1 MADCVNQ
8 LRQLPGINKGF
19 TDLHPRNSLCHPETD
34 SRRQLGE
41 LSELEVAPFHTLHPN
56 IKVIAKDKHFE
67 DSIYFQQCDVL
78 SYAFTAA
85 SAPLVA
91 SQSCS
96 CRERRT
102 LKYRKK
108 RMVEPAA
115 FFFVHQPPL
124 RPESIMIRIP
134 DLRIMMHGKRVGTD
148 DALSSTS
155 VYETTKLSAT
165 HASNKVVT
173 TDRCTTLWNN
183 PWIHESDWRMKPH
196 GLLDH
201 CLQISQ

>member
-108 RMVEPAA
+108 T
-115 FFFVHQPPL
+115 
-124 RPESIMIRIP
+124 
-134 DLRIMMHGKRVGTD
+134 HGRAG
-148 DALSSTS
+148 
-155 VYETTKLSAT
+155 
-165 HASNKVVT
+165 
-173 TDRCTTLWNN
+173 
-183 PWIHESDWRMKPH
+183 
-196 GLLDH
+196 GLLLRSPATSQAGKHHDQNPRSQDYDAWQTRWYRRRSELYVSIRDH
-201 CLQISQ
+201 QIERDSRLQQSSDHRSLHHPLEQPLDS